1 MYIHTEIKTYRHTQT
16 NRQTDS
22 AEVQEGRQ
30 KNIQMYRKTIAYL
43 KTDRQ
48 TDRQTER
55 QNRQAQNIQAQ
66 KDKGTDRQIEG
77 SISVLCKNIQIEI
90 WRLKK
95 LATDWDW
102 EFFFSRI
109 DLFIFIGV
117 LWRSRNFLFLW
128 ALLNL
133 LKKRSRPGMCLPP
146 PPHTQTY

>member
-43 KTDRQ
+43 KTDKQTDRQ

-90 WRLKK
+90 
-95 LATDWDW
+95 
-102 EFFFSRI
+102 
-109 DLFIFIGV
+109 
-117 LWRSRNFLFLW
+117 
-128 ALLNL
+128 
-133 LKKRSRPGMCLPP
+133 
-146 PPHTQTY
+146 

>member
-1 MYIHTEIKTYRHTQT
+1 MPGMQEGRNAGGQECRQTDRCTVRQMYMYIHTEIKTYRHTQT

-90 WRLKK
+90 
-95 LATDWDW
+95 
-102 EFFFSRI
+102 
-109 DLFIFIGV
+109 
-117 LWRSRNFLFLW
+117 
-128 ALLNL
+128 
-133 LKKRSRPGMCLPP
+133 
-146 PPHTQTY
+146 

>member
-1 MYIHTEIKTYRHTQT
+1 MQAGRNAGRQTDVEKDKCTNRHTCTLYIHTEIKTYRHTQT

-90 WRLKK
+90 
-95 LATDWDW
+95 
-102 EFFFSRI
+102 
-109 DLFIFIGV
+109 
-117 LWRSRNFLFLW
+117 
-128 ALLNL
+128 
-133 LKKRSRPGMCLPP
+133 
-146 PPHTQTY
+146 

>member
-90 WRLKK
+90 
-95 LATDWDW
+95 
-102 EFFFSRI
+102 
-109 DLFIFIGV
+109 
-117 LWRSRNFLFLW
+117 
-128 ALLNL
+128 
-133 LKKRSRPGMCLPP
+133 
-146 PPHTQTY
+146 

>member
-1 MYIHTEIKTYRHTQT
+1 MYNYIHTEIKTYRHTQT

-48 TDRQTER
+48 TER

-90 WRLKK
+90 
-95 LATDWDW
+95 
-102 EFFFSRI
+102 
-109 DLFIFIGV
+109 
-117 LWRSRNFLFLW
+117 
-128 ALLNL
+128 
-133 LKKRSRPGMCLPP
+133 
-146 PPHTQTY
+146 